1 MFHASIAGHPDLVRS
16 PAGLSPCQTIT
27 VAGASHD
34 VSEQWRRY
42 FACIEMARF
51 SGFLARQ
58 ERRCLQ
64 LLLASLLALLLP
76 LGWSPPAPVAD
87 PPPLP
92 GPGPRSAWVMLD
104 GRMVLEIRAPAG
116 AQTPE
121 AFARRASRELTALA
135 VNPTISPEQ
144 KEINALMRKAEI
156 HAAARLPR
164 SGCPGSPGAAAV
176 AAV

>member
-1 MFHASIAGHPDLVRS
+1 MEFSTSRLQTIRPRCVLQRVGVLAKRSQWSAPHSTSRNNGAGTS
-16 PAGLSPCQTIT
+16 PASKWLVSAAFSPGKSGAASSSAGIPDGAAPAAGL
-27 VAGASHD
+27 
-34 VSEQWRRY
+34 E
-42 FACIEMARF
+42 
-51 SGFLARQ
+51 
-58 ERRCLQ
+58 
-64 LLLASLLALLLP
+64 
-76 LGWSPPAPVAD
+76 PAAD
-87 PPPLP
+87 PPPPP

-104 GRMVLEIRAPAG
+104 GRPVLEIRAPAG

-121 AFARRASRELTALA
+121 ASANRATRELTALA